1 MLINW
6 SEQSRND
13 LRSILSY
20 VGLNFGRLKAEM
32 VLSDIRERA
41 EQLKDFPSLG

>member
-20 VGLNFGRLKAEM
+20 VGLNFGRLKAERSCRTSAN
-32 VLSDIRERA
+32 V
-41 EQLKDFPSLG
+41 PNN